1 MKLEDFCVDL
11 EWAKKLK
18 DAGFPQDSFFYFIKM
33 TGYEEQYPSGYTI
46 RYNDGDPQ
54 LKDDISAPTAEKILK
69 ELPKFI
75 ITDNI
80 KYRFFVEYNA
90 GLDATYCGY
99 RCMEKDN
106 MFMPLYDRRVEN
118 SHLCLPFADIYCFL
132 KEEGLLDET
141 MNKKE
146 TLSELIGIALG
157 EASMCWSEI
166 PKGVF
171 DPGEAIKIQKK
182 LIDDIERL
190 NNIETNKKD

>member
-1 MKLEDFCVDL
+1 MKLEEICVDL

-18 DAGFPQDSFFYFIKM
+18 DVGFPQDSLCWYV
-33 TGYEEQYPSGYTI
+33 YSDHPSINSHGKYSLVSHTPS
-46 RYNDGDPQ
+46 DEM
-54 LKDDISAPTAEKILK
+54 LDISAPTAEKILK

-106 MFMPLYDRRVEN
+106 MFMPLYDRIVEN

-132 KEEGLLDET
+132 KEEGLLEET

-157 EASMCWSEI
+157 EASMCWSES
-166 PKGVF
+166 PKGIF
-171 DPGEAIKIQKK
+171 DSGEAIKIQKK
-182 LIDDIERL
+182 LINDIERL